1 MRSKRIAT
9 IAIAVALI
17 CTWLLVYLAIS
28 PIATPTP
35 AGRDYTVPDTV
46 STVNGTGNFEHVQP
60 GDRLLI
66 PSSRTGPI
74 TLKNL
79 KGEEGNKIIIVNSG
93 GKVGI
98 NANGSWAGVQIRNC
112 EHVRLT
118 GTGDPS
124 VEYGFEIYNSSN
136 CGITAYSRTRYM
148 EIDHVEIRNV
158 AKAGMYAK
166 TPEDIRDTWTQ
177 YGTYI
182 HHNYVHDVG
191 NEGLYVGSSSWAGGK
206 EPELEG
212 VEISYNRI
220 ERCGYDGIQVGS
232 AVADVKVHH
241 NFVKDIGLEKPY
253 GGGCAKAGFVINKGT
268 TGDFYNNMIVNTGRW
283 GFVILG
289 LGHYRIYNNII
300 ADAGGKPG
308 SSDDAGIRWLG
319 AGVQDGLF
327 YNNTIVRTRGDGIK
341 VTAGWDGAIYDNI
354 VLGSSGINI
363 INKNAAKYNNIES
376 GAVGAVGFVD
386 PDSNDFHLL
395 PSSSAVDAGSDTGF
409 APFDYDHVPRPQ
421 GSASDIGAFEHVS
434 SLPPTPTNTPP
445 LTGTPTPTATN
456 TPLPTFTPT
465 PTNTPTLL
473 PTNTPTPTGTPTPTS
488 SPGPGPT
495 VTPTATGVPTVTPE
509 PKCWKCIPIE
519 CPP

>member
-1 MRSKRIAT
+1 MNKKKFPGSFAKVLIP
-9 IAIAVALI
+9 IIVVVALVLVG
-17 CTWLLVYLAIS
+17 CTVDTWFGTQPWSQGCPPDPPTPTPWPVQSTYTPLPPCES
-28 PIATPTP
+28 PTPTCPPTSTPYVEPSPTLYPTQVPCLIETPTPTLTPSPTDTPTATPTDTPAP
-35 AGRDYTVPDTV
+35 AGQTYVVPNSI
-46 STVNGTGNFEHVQP
+46 STVNGTGNFEHVRP

-74 TLKNL
+74 TFKNL
-79 KGEEGNKIIIVNSG
+79 TGEEGNQIIIINDG

-112 EHVRLT
+112 EYVRLT

-136 CGITAYSRTRYM
+136 CGITAYSKTRHV
-148 EIDHVEIRNV
+148 EIDHVEIHDV
-158 AKAGMYAK
+158 DKAGMYAK
-166 TPEDIRDTWTQ
+166 TPEDIRDTWIQ

-191 NEGLYVGSSSWAGGK
+191 TEGLYVGSSSWEGGK

-268 TGDFYNNMIVNTGRW
+268 TGDFYNNTVVNTGRW

-319 AGVQDGLF
+319 AGAQDGLF
-327 YNNTIVRTRGDGIK
+327 YNNTIVRTRGDGVK
-341 VTAGWDGAIYDNI
+341 VSAGGDGAIYDNI
-354 VLGSSGINI
+354 VLGSSGVNI

-386 PDSNDFHLL
+386 PDNNDFHLL

-409 APFDYDHVPRPQ
+409 APFDYDGVSRPQ
-421 GSASDIGAFEHVS
+421 GRKSDIGAFER
-434 SLPPTPTNTPP
+434 
-445 LTGTPTPTATN
+445 
-456 TPLPTFTPT
+456 
-465 PTNTPTLL
+465 
-473 PTNTPTPTGTPTPTS
+473 
-488 SPGPGPT
+488 
-495 VTPTATGVPTVTPE
+495 
-509 PKCWKCIPIE
+509 
-519 CPP
+519 